1 MSDYCGPLIIDV
13 ASTAL
18 TDEDREVLLHPL
30 VAGIILFTRNYES
43 PAQVSALCA
52 ELRGLP
58 RGQPLLI
65 TVDHEGGRVQRFRA
79 GFTDLPAAASLG
91 DAAAARRQAYTI
103 AAELRAVGVDLS
115 FAPVLDIDRGRGT
128 VIGDRALGVDADAVS
143 ALGVAWIEGM
153 RAGGMAACGKHFPGH
168 GGVAADSHLELPVD
182 PRTLA
187 QIRAEDMVPF
197 ARSIAAGLPA
207 VMMAHVSF
215 PAVDA
220 TPASFSHRWIDEVL
234 RGELAF
240 DGAIVCDDLS
250 MAGAAVMGDALARA
264 EAALAAGCDLLPVC
278 NNRAAVYA
286 ILDGLP
292 AACTVPVHRVCAL
305 QGR

>member
-1 MSDYCGPLIIDV
+1 MNDRCGPLIVDV
-13 ASTAL
+13 AGPAL
-18 TDEDREVLLHPL
+18 TAEDREVLVHPL
-30 VAGIILFTRNYES
+30 VSGIILFTRNYES
-43 PAQVSALCA
+43 PAQVGALCA
-52 ELRGLP
+52 ALRGLP
-58 RGQPLLI
+58 RAQPLLI

-79 GFTDLPAAASLG
+79 GFTKLPPAASLG
-91 DAAAARRQAYTI
+91 DTIAARRQAYTL

-128 VIGDRALGVDADAVS
+128 VIGDRALGADADTVA
-143 ALGVAWIEGM
+143 ALGVAWVEGM

-187 QIRAEDMVPF
+187 QIRSEDLVPF
-197 ARSIAAGLPA
+197 VRLIAAGLPA
-207 VMMAHVSF
+207 IMMAHVSF
-215 PAVDA
+215 PEIDA
-220 TPASFSHRWIDEVL
+220 TPASFSHQWIEDVL

-278 NNRAAVYA
+278 NDRDAVYS

-292 AACTVPVHRVCAL
+292 AACTVPAHRVVAL
-305 QGR
+305 HGR